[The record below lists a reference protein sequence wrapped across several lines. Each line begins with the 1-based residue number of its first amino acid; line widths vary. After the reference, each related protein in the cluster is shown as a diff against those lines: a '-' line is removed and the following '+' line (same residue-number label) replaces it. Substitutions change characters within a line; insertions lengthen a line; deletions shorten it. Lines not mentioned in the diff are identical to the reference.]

1 LANYNTNYE
10 NIHLKIL
17 QHIEGLKNLEFQVG
31 TTLARNI
38 RAEANKVF
46 GEGKSGYPYDFQG
59 DFSKEEVVHFDEN
72 QHAVVIKKSPK
83 LVWTLEL
90 GMGSQTIKA
99 KNVEYM
105 HFKGKDNEDV
115 YAKEV
120 TVSPRK
126 PTNFIGSAIEET
138 RKDLKKIYKDS
149 IELIGQTNES

>member
-1 LANYNTNYE
+1 MANYNTNYE

-17 QHIEGLKNLEFQVG
+17 QHIKGLKNLEFQVG

-59 DFSKEEVVHFDEN
+59 DFSKEKVVHFDER
-72 QHAVVIKKSPK
+72 QHAVVIEKPAR

-99 KNVEYM
+99 KNAEYM
-105 HFKGKDNEDV
+105 HFKGKGGEDV

-120 TVSPRK
+120 VVSPRK
-126 PTNFIGSAIEET
+126 PTNFIESAIEET
-138 RKDLKKIYKDS
+138 KKDLKTIYKDS
-149 IELIGQTNES
+149 VNIVR